1 MPSTDATRLILLGT
15 KGGPRVT
22 GGRANPAN
30 VVMVAGEP
38 FVVDC
43 GYGVTRQLVG
53 AGIEPARVRK
63 ILITHHHSDHI
74 LELGPLIYNVWAAGL
89 REPLD
94 VWGPPPLRQIIE
106 SFLQSMRY
114 DIDIRI
120 DDEGRADL
128 RKLVRVHEFE
138 ANGRV
143 LETDAVRISA
153 VKVIHPPLPHA
164 YAYRFDAPDRS
175 IVLSGDTAVCREL
188 IGFAQGADV
197 LLHEVMHLA
206 GIDRIVARTPGAARL
221 REHLLAA
228 HTTTAEVGKVAAAA
242 GVRTLVLNHLV
253 PGDDPSITDEMW
265 RAEPTADFGG
275 EVVVGRDLQVI

>member
-1 MPSTDATRLILLGT
+1 MPSADETKLILLGT

-22 GGRANPAN
+22 GGRANPGN

-38 FVVDC
+38 YVVDC
-43 GYGVTRQLVG
+43 GYGVTRQLIA
-53 AGIEPARVRK
+53 AGIEPAQVRK

-74 LELGPLIYNVWAAGL
+74 LELGPLIYNVWACGL
-89 REPLD
+89 REPID

-106 SFLQSMRY
+106 SFLQSMSY

-128 RKLVRVHEFE
+128 RKLVRVHEF
-138 ANGRV
+138 AADGRV
-143 LETDAVRISA
+143 LEADTVKVSA

-164 YAYRFDAPDRS
+164 YAYRFDAADRS
-175 IVLSGDTAVCREL
+175 IALSGDTAVCRAL

-197 LLHEVMHLA
+197 LLHEVMHLG
-206 GIDRIVARTPGAARL
+206 GIDRLVARMPGAERL
-221 REHLLAA
+221 REHLIAA

-242 GVRTLVLNHLV
+242 GVGTLVLNHLV
-253 PGDDPSITDEMW
+253 PGDDPSLTDEMW
-265 RAEPTADFGG
+265 RAEPAADFAG
-275 EVVVGRDLQVI
+275 EVIVGRDLQVI

>member
-1 MPSTDATRLILLGT
+1 MPSAHETRLILLGT
-15 KGGPRVT
+15 KGGPRVAS
-22 GGRANPAN
+22 GRANPGN

-38 FVVDC
+38 YVVDC
-43 GYGVTRQLVG
+43 GYGVTRQLIA

-74 LELGPLIYNVWAAGL
+74 LELGPLIYNVWACGL
-89 REPLD
+89 REPID

-106 SFLQSMRY
+106 SFLQSMSY

-128 RKLVRVHEFE
+128 RKLVRVHEF
-138 ANGRV
+138 AADGRV
-143 LETDAVRISA
+143 LEADAVKVSA

-164 YAYRFDAPDRS
+164 YAYRFDTADRS

-188 IGFAQGADV
+188 IAFSQGADV
-197 LLHEVMHLA
+197 LLHEVMHL
-206 GIDRIVARTPGAARL
+206 GGLDRLVARMPGAARL

-228 HTTTAEVGKVAAAA
+228 HTTTTEVGKVAAAA
-242 GVRTLVLNHLV
+242 GVKTLVLNHLV

-265 RAEPTADFGG
+265 GAEPAADFGG
-275 EVVVGRDLQVI
+275 DVIVGRDLQVI